1 MTRTRDEVCARIEA
15 IGIVPVIRAGSARI
29 AQLATETLLQ
39 AGVDVVEITLTV
51 PNAMAA
57 IRELGTRFGD
67 ALLIGAGTVS
77 SPVEAR
83 RAIDAGARFIVTPGF
98 DAATVEAAHALD
110 TLAIPG
116 VLTPTE
122 IMAAT
127 RTAAAWVKIF
137 PCSVLGGPAYL
148 RALRG
153 PFPRLR
159 MMPTG
164 GVNLDNAGA
173 YIDAGAVA
181 LGLGSELVNAA
192 ELEAGEAALLRER
205 ATELIAIVRSA
216 RANAGSSAKPGIVSK
231 TLYRGA

>member
-1 MTRTRDEVCARIEA
+1 MTGARDEVCARIER

-29 AQLATETLLQ
+29 AQLATETLLS
-39 AGVDVVEITLTV
+39 AGIAVVEITLTV

-57 IRELGTRFGD
+57 IRELSARFGD

-77 SPVEAR
+77 SAVEAR

-98 DAATVEAAHALD
+98 DAAIVEAAHALD

-127 RTAAAWVKIF
+127 RTGAAWVKIF
-137 PCSVLGGPAYL
+137 PCSLLGGPTYL

-164 GVNLDNAGA
+164 GVNLGNVSA
-173 YIDAGAVA
+173 YIESGAVA
-181 LGLGSELVNAA
+181 LGLGSELVNSA
-192 ELEAGEAALLRER
+192 ELEAGESVLLRER
-205 ATELIAIVRSA
+205 ATALIAAVRSA
-216 RANAGSSAKPGIVSK
+216 RANAGNSAVAHVVSK
-231 TLYRGA
+231 TPYRGA